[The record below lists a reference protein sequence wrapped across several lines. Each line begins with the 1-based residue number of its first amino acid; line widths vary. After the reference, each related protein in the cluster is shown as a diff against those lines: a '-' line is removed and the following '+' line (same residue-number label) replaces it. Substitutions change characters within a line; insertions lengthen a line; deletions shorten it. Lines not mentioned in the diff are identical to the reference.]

1 MRVISISMLTAPV
14 SIIVVAGTDRNSFYS
29 LGSHFAAVLAATR
42 TVDVSTMPPKLGTEK
57 DYAC

>member
-14 SIIVVAGTDRNSFYS
+14 SIIVAGTDRNSFYS
-29 LGSHFAAVLAATR
+29 LRNYIAAVLAATR

>member
-1 MRVISISMLTAPV
+1 L
-14 SIIVVAGTDRNSFYS
+14 RNYI
-29 LGSHFAAVLAATR
+29 AAVLAATR